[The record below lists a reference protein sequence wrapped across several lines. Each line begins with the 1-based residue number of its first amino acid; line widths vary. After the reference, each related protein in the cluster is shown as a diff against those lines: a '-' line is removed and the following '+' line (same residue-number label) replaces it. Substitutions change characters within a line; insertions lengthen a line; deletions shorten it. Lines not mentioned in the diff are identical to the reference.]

1 MPTAALKDIELYY
14 EEHGR
19 GEPVLL
25 VPPSWWPCD
34 TWKVVVLPILS
45 QRYRAIIFDPRGT
58 GRSER
63 PDRGYTLSQFAQD
76 CSALLAHLGVSR
88 CHAVGFALGGQIAQ
102 AMAVIRPEIVATL
115 TMAGAGPGEKS
126 GQGGFQGI
134 TRDADQEIREMG
146 FEKFIRSHADNDTM
160 GFSSGFYREHRE
172 VVEALAQALW
182 EQQGSA
188 EHFHYHQEARRT
200 WDALANAGRVRVPT
214 LVLVGS
220 EDTVARGNSTPLATA
235 RRLAELI
242 PGSELA
248 LVPGVKHMTFW
259 DGTQALSILMD
270 FLERHPIATS
280 P

>member
-1 MPTAALKDIELYY
+1 MPTVRLKDIEVYY

-34 TWKVVVLPILS
+34 AWKVVVLPVLS
-45 QRYRAIIFDPRGT
+45 QRYRTIIFDPRGT

-63 PDRGYTLSQFAQD
+63 PHHGYTLEQFAQD
-76 CSALLAHLGVSR
+76 SCALLEHLKISR
-88 CHAVGFALGGQIAQ
+88 CHIVGFALGGQTAQ
-102 AMAVIRPEIVATL
+102 AIAVLHPEIVATL

-126 GQGGFQGI
+126 GRGGFRGI
-134 TRDADQEIREMG
+134 NKDAEEEIREIG
-146 FEKFIRSHADNDTM
+146 FERFIRSHADNDTM
-160 GFSSGFYREHRE
+160 AFSSGFYREHRE
-172 VVEALAQALW
+172 VVLALAKALW
-182 EQQGSA
+182 EHQGSP
-188 EHFHYHQEARRT
+188 EHYHYHQEARRT
-200 WDALANAGRVRVPT
+200 WDTLANASRVRVPT

-220 EDTVARGNSTPLATA
+220 EDTVARGDSTPLATA

-242 PGSELA
+242 PGAELA

-270 FLERHPIATS
+270 FLGR
-280 P
+280 

>member
-1 MPTAALKDIELYY
+1 MPTVALEDIELYY

-34 TWKVVVLPILS
+34 TWKVVVLPILT

-63 PDRGYTLSQFAQD
+63 PNRGYTMSQFAQD

-88 CHAVGFALGGQIAQ
+88 CHVVGFALGGQIAQ
-102 AMAVIRPEIVATL
+102 AMAVIRPDLVATL

-126 GQGGFQGI
+126 GQSGFRGLSK
-134 TRDADQEIREMG
+134 DADQEIREMG

-160 GFSSGFYREHRE
+160 AFSSGFYREHRE
-172 VVEALAQALW
+172 IVEALAQALW
-182 EQQGSA
+182 ERQGSP
-188 EHFHYHQEARRT
+188 EHYHHHQEARRT
-200 WDALANAGRVRVPT
+200 WDTLANASRVRVPT
-214 LVLVGS
+214 LLLVGS
-220 EDTVARGNSTPLATA
+220 EDTVARGDSTPLATT

-259 DGTQALSILMD
+259 DGTQALPILMD
-270 FLERHPIATS
+270 FLGRHPITAI